1 VIALGLC
8 KKIMAQT
15 DARRSKDD
23 MYPVIEAW
31 QSSGLTKQAFSD
43 REGIAKSVFYYW
55 HKRYK
60 ADKEPGGFVPVDIQR
75 VHKVTAGIFIEI
87 QYPTGVILRL
97 PGQTPPTIIRQYLQ
111 L

>member
-1 VIALGLC
+1 M
-8 KKIMAQT
+8 KQT
-15 DARRSKDD
+15 ESRRSKDE

-31 QSSGLTKQAFSD
+31 QDSGLTVQAFCD
-43 REGIAKSVFYYW
+43 QNGIAKSVFYYW

-60 ADKEPGGFVPVDIQR
+60 ADKEPGGFVPININRD
-75 VHKVTAGIFIEI
+75 HKVAAGSFIEI

-97 PGQTPPTIIRQYLQ
+97 PGQTPGSTIRQYLQ

>member
-1 VIALGLC
+1 VA
-8 KKIMAQT
+8 KKEIMAQT
-15 DARRSKDD
+15 EARRSKDE

-31 QSSGLTKQAFSD
+31 QDSGLTGQAFCD
-43 REGIAKSVFYYW
+43 HNGIAKSVFYYW

-60 ADKEPGGFVPVDIQR
+60 ADKQPGGFVPIDINR
-75 VHKVTAGIFIEI
+75 AHNKPSDTFIEI

-97 PGQTPPTIIRQYLQ
+97 AGQTPLSTIRQYLQ